1 MSNRRNGKVA
11 HLPKAI
17 RDQVN
22 LQLENGA
29 TYPKIV
35 QWLTAN
41 GHPGFNAENIR
52 QWKNGGFQ
60 DWLKHQDQL
69 SEFDKLREFA
79 LDVASQ
85 NEGSKTQE
93 AAIHLGAALIFQT
106 LRDFNPTKLRERLDT
121 KPEYFNTMMNS
132 FTRLN
137 RRSSEIDMIKEYLR
151 QEAERRQRELERKQ
165 NLGEP
170 KGLSDEAGDAMEHKL
185 NLT

>member
-1 MSNRRNGKVA
+1 MSHRRNGKVA
-11 HLPKAI
+11 RLPKAA
-17 RDQVN
+17 REQVN
-22 LQLENGA
+22 LLLDDGK
-29 TYPKIV
+29 TYAEII
-35 QWLTAN
+35 QSLAAN
-41 GHPGFNAENIR
+41 GFPGFNAENIR

-121 KPEYFNTMMNS
+121 K
-132 FTRLN
+132 
-137 RRSSEIDMIKEYLR
+137 
-151 QEAERRQRELERKQ
+151 
-165 NLGEP
+165 
-170 KGLSDEAGDAMEHKL
+170 
-185 NLT
+185 